1 MRYSIKNKE
10 KKTLETF
17 LEHAEGQK
25 CYIMFFGAL
34 CQTLPD
40 PGQPENPFPIKHAWI
55 WLARICNMP
64 PREITPILVNGL
76 LEVSATRLLQAYP
89 NQTVKLFRLIRETIC
104 PLYPVSS
111 GQENIAGIK
120 RLEMFLDDYFRTGKP
135 ECVPEKLPP
144 TV

>member
-1 MRYSIKNKE
+1 
-10 KKTLETF
+10 
-17 LEHAEGQK
+17 
-25 CYIMFFGAL
+25 MFFGAL